1 MTRYGYVRVS
11 SKDQN
16 EARQLEK
23 MRELGIADKNI
34 FIDKASGKDLER
46 EQYQK
51 LISLVEEGDEIIFDS
66 LDRLGRDYDD
76 LTIEW
81 RRLTREV
88 GCDLK
93 ALDLEFFDSALF
105 RSMGDI
111 GKCVEDMLLSLL
123 AYVAQTERKKNR
135 QRQAEGIAIAKSLG
149 KYKGKPK
156 TIFPAEL
163 IDAANKALREE
174 GKSAAAKILNVSRIT
189 VYRMIEDGRLKSA

>member
-23 MRELGIADKNI
+23 MRELGIADKNL

-81 RRLTREV
+81 RRLTRDV

>member
-23 MRELGIADKNI
+23 MRELEIEDKNI

-46 EQYQK
+46 EQYKK
-51 LISLVEEGDEIIFDS
+51 LISIVEEGDEIIFDS

>member
-16 EARQLEK
+16 EARQLDK
-23 MRELGIADKNI
+23 MRELEIEDKNI

-51 LISLVEEGDEIIFDS
+51 LISIVEEGDEIIFDS

-156 TIFPAEL
+156 TIFPVEL

>member
-1 MTRYGYVRVS
+1 MRLVNSEFWS
-11 SKDQN
+11 SDVLTGNQTIHRL
-16 EARQLEK
+16 AL
-23 MRELGIADKNI
+23 L
-34 FIDKASGKDLER
+34 L
-46 EQYQK
+46 YQFW
-51 LISLVEEGDEIIFDS
+51 SSDV
-66 LDRLGRDYDD
+66 
-76 LTIEW
+76 LTGNQ
-81 RRLTREV
+81 TDV

>member
-23 MRELGIADKNI
+23 MRELEIEDKNI

-51 LISLVEEGDEIIFDS
+51 LISIVEEGDEIIFDS

-156 TIFPAEL
+156 TIFPVEL

-174 GKSAAAKILNVSRIT
+174 GKSAAAKILDVSRIT

>member
-1 MTRYGYVRVS
+1 M
-11 SKDQN
+11 
-16 EARQLEK
+16 
-23 MRELGIADKNI
+23 
-34 FIDKASGKDLER
+34 
-46 EQYQK
+46 
-51 LISLVEEGDEIIFDS
+51 
-66 LDRLGRDYDD
+66 
-76 LTIEW
+76 
-81 RRLTREV
+81 
-88 GCDLK
+88 GCELK

>member
-174 GKSAAAKILNVSRIT
+174 GKSAAAKILDVSRIT